1 MSFLR
6 RELILARLTVVVGGI
21 SGIETSGRNLDRVAD
36 TKLPAAIVF
45 DGDEDTVDNPNATGS
60 APNVA
65 VMTPVVVVSLGDV
78 PENIGTVT
86 NQWLAKVQKAVLFD
100 SEIEMMCSGT
110 ASGRR
115 RDRRGARYLNHTN
128 SLHEGRSS
136 QLDLNVFFT
145 VAYPFIPSEL

>member
-1 MSFLR
+1 MTSR
-6 RELILARLTVVVGGI
+6 REAILARLAVVVGGI

-36 TKLPAAIVF
+36 TKLPAAILF
-45 DGDEDTVDNPNATGS
+45 DGDEDTFENLNATGG

-65 VMTPVVVVSLGDV
+65 VMMPVVVVSLGDV

-86 NQWLAKVQKAVLFD
+86 NEWLAKVQKAVLFD

-115 RDRRGARYLNHTN
+115 RDRRGARYLSHTN
-128 SLHEGRSS
+128 SLHEGRSAELS
-136 QLDLNVFFT
+136 LNVHFT
-145 VAYPFIPSEL
+145 ISYPFIPSEL